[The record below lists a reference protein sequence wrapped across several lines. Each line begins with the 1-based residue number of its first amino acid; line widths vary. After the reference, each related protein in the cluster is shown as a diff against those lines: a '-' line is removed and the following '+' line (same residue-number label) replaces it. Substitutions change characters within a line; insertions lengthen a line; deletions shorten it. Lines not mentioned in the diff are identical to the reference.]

1 MQQSAQSKKPV
12 QRATENCLARGHGKL
27 QATCVPSLAE
37 AQVHKP
43 VQAPRVS
50 SSHSKLHSCAPGAN

>member
-12 QRATENCLARGHGKL
+12 QRVTENCLARGHGKL
-27 QATCVPSLAE
+27 QATCMPDLAE
-37 AQVHKP
+37 AQVRTP

-50 SSHSKLHSCAPGAN
+50 SSHSKLHGCAPGAN